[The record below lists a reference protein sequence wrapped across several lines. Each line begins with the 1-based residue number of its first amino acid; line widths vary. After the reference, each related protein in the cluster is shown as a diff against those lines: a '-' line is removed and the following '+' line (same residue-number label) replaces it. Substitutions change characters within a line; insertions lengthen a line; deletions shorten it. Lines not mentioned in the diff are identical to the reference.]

1 MTVKEFEIQYALGSL
16 SYITKIRLVLDFNTP
31 EEMLTILSREAC
43 FRIRLGVADNPNT
56 FKEILETLSKDKDA
70 EVRNVARINLLRE

>member
-1 MTVKEFEIQYALGSL
+1 
-16 SYITKIRLVLDFNTP
+16 
-31 EEMLTILSREAC
+31 MLTILSREAC